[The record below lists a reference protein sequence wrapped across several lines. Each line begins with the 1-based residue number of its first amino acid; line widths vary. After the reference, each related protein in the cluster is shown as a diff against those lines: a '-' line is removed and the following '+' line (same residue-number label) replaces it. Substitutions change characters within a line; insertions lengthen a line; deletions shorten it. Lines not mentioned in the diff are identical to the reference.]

1 MLVKRLIK
9 AIMIELLG
17 KVNDEACKRCKEG
30 KGSFVDYTS
39 IKAGIEGS

>member
-1 MLVKRLIK
+1 MVVKRLIK